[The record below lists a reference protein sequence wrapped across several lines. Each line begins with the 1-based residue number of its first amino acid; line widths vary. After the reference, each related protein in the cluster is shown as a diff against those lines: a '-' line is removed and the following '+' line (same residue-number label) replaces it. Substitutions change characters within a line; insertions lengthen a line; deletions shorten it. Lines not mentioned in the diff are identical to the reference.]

1 MGLYVQVRRGG
12 DGRRRCRRVDG
23 GAAAADAGLG
33 LIVTCRPGFG
43 RERGSCCRDPNAEI
57 PAGASRKPILRCTCT
72 TEACKQRRI
81 RGKRGGW
88 TRLLLCRHV
97 VHGSA
102 AMLSFAIFSLVGSV
116 RRPSMP
122 QFSCGTAKMYMYFS
136 ARSVRVGIA
145 H

>member
-1 MGLYVQVRRGG
+1 MCLYVQVRRGG

-57 PAGASRKPILRCTCT
+57 PAGASRKLILRCTCT

-88 TRLLLCRHV
+88 TRLLLCRHTCM
-97 VHGSA
+97 VHGLQVLL
-102 AMLSFAIFSLVGSV
+102 MLASFSLVGPV

-122 QFSCGTAKMYMYFS
+122 QNWRMRTMQFQLLLRIIYGN
-136 ARSVRVGIA
+136 
-145 H
+145 